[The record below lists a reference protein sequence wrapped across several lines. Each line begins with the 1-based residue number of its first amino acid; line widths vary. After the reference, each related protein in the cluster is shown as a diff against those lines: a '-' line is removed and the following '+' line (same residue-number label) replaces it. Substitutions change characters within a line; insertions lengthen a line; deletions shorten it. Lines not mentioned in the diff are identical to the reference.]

1 MLGEEDG
8 GISGGVPNWAPVAGG
23 TVNLLTYPQM
33 GAGENQKVRVS
44 YSGNDE
50 YRPCKNVEG
59 TLTVNKAK
67 VSVKVHSTSIYADE
81 AKDKLGEGFVTTD
94 PADKFDIY
102 TIYGGVTSDVT
113 GSVFVQLPER
123 ITNNK
128 LLKLIDDTLSAAG
141 KPTLSDIMQKGTT
154 VGELKEYLNDLL
166 NSDAL
171 TALGGLLS
179 KVGIDLDTLR
189 QISDTLNKFPGLL
202 DNVRV
207 AFGVPDQAG
216 IYTVY
221 AITNNKNYETGF
233 GMGALVVKK
242 HYSGVKLKWNQTIPN
257 GKLTA
262 EEAKNFDFGVTL
274 MYDGNPAEKQTNV
287 HYLYSGFTSKW
298 RPYSSTTTPPTE
310 PGRYVV
316 TVVTLGGNYQAA
328 PITRA
333 FQITK

>member
-1 MLGEEDG
+1 MTFKG
-8 GISGGVPNWAPVAGG
+8 
-23 TVNLLTYPQM
+23 
-33 GAGENQKVRVS
+33 
-44 YSGNDE
+44 DE
-50 YRPCKNVEG
+50 AYRPSTPIEG
-59 TLTVNKAK
+59 NLTVNKAK

-102 TIYGGVTSDVT
+102 TIYGGMTSDVT
-113 GSVFVQLPER
+113 TSVFVQLPER

-189 QISDTLNKFPGLL
+189 QISDTLNKLPGLL

-221 AITNNKNYETGF
+221 AITNNKNYETGVGT
-233 GMGALVVKK
+233 GMLLVKK
-242 HYSGVKLKWNQTIPN
+242 HYSGVKLQWNQTIPN

-262 EEAKNFDFGVTL
+262 EEAANFDFKATL
-274 MYDGNPAEKQTNV
+274 SYNGNSDISQDNV

-328 PITRA
+328 PIMRA